1 MPKIRDLGISW
12 IPATARP
19 LEIGDGASDP
29 QGPTSYPL
37 CCEPTTYP
45 TEPCEPTTHPYAP
58 ECEPTTHPYV
68 PECEPTTQPC
78 QPTTPPDPS
87 SQPETEDGG
96 QSAMPP
102 EAIAELKRQLQQ
114 QISTEIRY

>member
-29 QGPTSYPL
+29 TD
-37 CCEPTTYP
+37 T
-45 TEPCEPTTHPYAP
+45 CEPTTHPYAP

-68 PECEPTTQPC
+68 PECEPTTHPC

-87 SQPETEDGG
+87 SQPGTEDGG